1 MDERTLR
8 AFTKV
13 ADLKSFT
20 KAATE
25 LGYVQSTISNQIKQ
39 LECELGFPLF
49 DRIDNLPDLPR
60 SGIPFLC

>member
-49 DRIDNLPDLPR
+49 DRIDKK
-60 SGIPFLC
+60 I

>member
-39 LECELGFPLF
+39 LECEPYFALDHKGGTP
-49 DRIDNLPDLPR
+49 
-60 SGIPFLC
+60 